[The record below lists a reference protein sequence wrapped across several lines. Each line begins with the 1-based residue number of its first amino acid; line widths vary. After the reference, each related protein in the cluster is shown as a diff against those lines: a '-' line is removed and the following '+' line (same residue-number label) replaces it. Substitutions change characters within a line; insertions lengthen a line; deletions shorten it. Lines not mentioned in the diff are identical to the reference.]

1 MLLTAERAWSHAM
14 EMKSARGAESGHQV
28 SGSTRRQISSRIR
41 RARDC
46 AAHLVELL
54 RDKGSNANSESVL
67 QAHVYHLTLA
77 GSFAFQ
83 QGQWLECVRHYSG
96 ARYVYDYLAS
106 SNALGEGDL
115 FRDIIISDVD
125 QGLRYAAHQ
134 IGIPRATSINDIV
147 IRHLPQQD
155 DELIARVHHRDHNT
169 VCESP
174 TASNEPSVPYKEMRK
189 SIVWRHRAVNIEHAG
204 IANALA
210 VVSSA
215 EAGLTEFFLNLST
228 ANVLEKA
235 AAYDKVLIASQDAVD
250 ASKNAIEELTADGI
264 PQADHRMQTLQ
275 VSRTALHYKLV
286 GWRVGR
292 NRILCGNADGLN
304 LDALHDHAENRSKQK
319 VILLLKE
326 RAVLY
331 EAILQSL
338 ESVKSLPGVA
348 SDESFWR
355 EIEAKTAYFR
365 SLRCLAIARCYSQ
378 LSRSL
383 EALGLVLRAQN
394 YVSTCTKQAHGRP
407 ISIDSGPPGPDI
419 AEAKIRQLQQ
429 TLLEMSK
436 TLRGKVALQDTHFIK
451 SSASGDTEQAFIR
464 HLDVFPAR
472 DIDLDKLI
480 NLYPRLQPIPVKPI
494 FLDLAY
500 NYLQYPGQAETSS
513 NTMLTSETLAQQ
525 QESMEN
531 KKSWFGFRR

>member
-14 EMKSARGAESGHQV
+14 EMKSALGAESGQLP

-54 RDKGSNANSESVL
+54 SDKGSNANFDCVL
-67 QAHVYHLTLA
+67 QAHVYRLTLA

-83 QGQWLECVRHYSG
+83 RRQWPECVRHYSG
-96 ARYVYDYLAS
+96 ARYVYDYLVS

-115 FRDIIISDVD
+115 FRDLIISDVD

-134 IGIPRATSINDIV
+134 VGIPRATSIDDIV
-147 IRHLPQQD
+147 TRHLPQQD
-155 DELIARVHHRDHNT
+155 DELIARVHHRDHT
-169 VCESP
+169 IDRASP
-174 TASNEPSVPYKEMRK
+174 LASNEPSVPYREMPK
-189 SIVWRHRAVNIEHAG
+189 SIVWRHRAVNIEDGG

-210 VVSSA
+210 IVSSA
-215 EAGLTEFFLNLST
+215 ETELMDFFSNSSS

-250 ASKNAIEELTADGI
+250 ASKNAIDELTADGI
-264 PQADHRMQTLQ
+264 PQGDHRMQTLQ

-292 NRILCGNADGLN
+292 NRVLCGNADGLN
-304 LDALHDHAENRSKQK
+304 LDASHGHAENGSKQR
-319 VILLLKE
+319 VILLIKE
-326 RAVLY
+326 RSVLY

-348 SDESFWR
+348 ADESFRR

-378 LSRSL
+378 LSRPI
-383 EALGLVLRAQN
+383 EALGLILRAQN
-394 YVSTCTKQAHGRP
+394 YVSTCTKQAHSRP
-407 ISIDSGPPGPDI
+407 ASIDSGPPGPDI
-419 AEAKIRQLQQ
+419 AEALIRQLHKF
-429 TLLEMSK
+429 LLEMSK
-436 TLRGKVALQDTHFIK
+436 TLRGKVALQDILFVN
-451 SSASGDTEQAFIR
+451 SSAGERIEKDFIR
-464 HLDVFPAR
+464 HLDVFPAK
-472 DIDLDKLI
+472 DLNLNKLVD
-480 NLYPRLQPIPVKPI
+480 LHPKLEPVPIKPI

-500 NYLQYPGQAETSS
+500 NYVQYPGQAETAS
-513 NTMLTSETLAQQ
+513 NTISTSKTLTEQ
-525 QESMEN
+525 QEDKES